1 MENLKIKD
9 VYNYDLT
16 QVEGPFSMSDIIYFT
31 TLLPAEDIP
40 LNMLFEDDEVYNI
53 PLLAKL
59 LSHYKWKSIL
69 PQEFYCNYQL
79 VQLEDDKP
87 IIAEYVIKT
96 QNYLR
101 LSELY
106 EVTIELIKC

>member
-31 TLLPAEDIP
+31 ALLPAKDIP
-40 LNMLFEDDEVYNI
+40 LNILFEDDEVYNI

-69 PQEFYCNYQL
+69 P
-79 VQLEDDKP
+79 
-87 IIAEYVIKT
+87 
-96 QNYLR
+96 
-101 LSELY
+101 
-106 EVTIELIKC
+106 